1 MPRRD
6 EDGLPRDHSRYDDHV
21 LPIDPDLSPGD
32 PGEPSVGHHAGPTV
46 HRAREPRVLAAIAVG
61 GFVGTLARYGVGL
74 VWKSPG
80 GHFPWAIF
88 TINASGSFLLGL
100 ILTMLLEKPRED
112 RYLRPLLCV
121 GFLGSWTTMS
131 TFAVGSDLLVRR
143 ASPLDGDRLRGRHGT
158 GRALTYVARHLHSPR
173 CKNQGALVVL
183 ALVVGLAGIGR
194 RGRPLSPGRCGA
206 GQDVRIL
213 SVRHVDGQRRRILD
227 SRLGG
232 RARDQIRGSSDC

>member
-6 EDGLPRDHSRYDDHV
+6 EDGLPRNPSRYDDHV

-100 ILTMLLEKPRED
+100 ILTILLEKPRED

-131 TFAVGSDLLVRR
+131 TFAVGSDLLVRAHR
-143 ASPLDGDRLRGRHGT
+143 PWAAIAYVVVTVLVGLS
-158 GRALTYVARHLHSPR
+158 LTWLGICTARVART
-173 CKNQGALVVL
+173 
-183 ALVVGLAGIGR
+183 R
-194 RGRPLSPGRCGA
+194 RLSW
-206 GQDVRIL
+206 
-213 SVRHVDGQRRRILD
+213 S
-227 SRLGG
+227 SR
-232 RARDQIRGSSDC
+232 

>member
-6 EDGLPRDHSRYDDHV
+6 EDGLPRDHSRYEDHV
-21 LPIDPDLSPGD
+21 LPIDPDLSPRD

-131 TFAVGSDLLVRR
+131 TFVVGSDLLVRR
-143 ASPLDGDRLRGRHGT
+143 ITLGRRSPTWSSRYWSGSHLRGSASAQPALQEPGGSRGPRAS
-158 GRALTYVARHLHSPR
+158 GRPR
-173 CKNQGALVVL
+173 
-183 ALVVGLAGIGR
+183 GISR
-194 RGRPLSPGRCGA
+194 RGRPLSPGWCGA

-213 SVRHVDGQRRRILD
+213 SVRHVDGQRRRILI
-227 SRLGG
+227 LGLVAG
-232 RARDQIRGSSDC
+232 LGIDRGSSDC